1 MSLAFFMQSDLQDLI
16 QRVKRG
22 ERLDFEAGVR
32 LLESKDLL
40 ALGYM
45 ANLVRERKNG
55 NKAYFIVN
63 RHINHTNVC
72 VNLCRFCAY
81 GVPKEDGR
89 AFTLTLAE
97 IEEKA
102 GQAAAENIS
111 EIHVVGGLN
120 PELNYD
126 YYLQMLQSIKR
137 VLPHVRL
144 QAFTAVEI
152 DYFTRMTG
160 YPLKR
165 VLTDLRAVGLDSLP
179 GGGAEIFSARVRNII
194 CPQKIS
200 GERWLEI
207 HETAHR
213 LGMRTNA
220 TILYGHVESA
230 GERIEHLLK
239 LRELQDK
246 TAGFLAFIPL
256 PFSPGNTQ
264 MEGSAGAGNTT
275 GLEDLKMLAVSR
287 ILLDN
292 FNHIKAFWIM
302 LGPGLAQV
310 SLHFGVD
317 DLDGTVVEERIIHAT
332 GVQTG
337 QAMSKK
343 TLVNLIQKAGRVA
356 VERDTLYQV
365 LESYPGA

>member
-1 MSLAFFMQSDLQDLI
+1 VSSFLLESELQDLI
-16 QRVKRG
+16 EKVEKG

-45 ANLVRERKNG
+45 ANLIRERKNG

-81 GVPKEDGR
+81 GVPKEDVR

-111 EIHVVGGLN
+111 EIHIVGGLN
-120 PELNYD
+120 PELPYD
-126 YYLQMLQSIKR
+126 YYLNMLRRIKNI
-137 VLPHVRL
+137 LPHVCL

-152 DYFTRMTG
+152 DYFTRITG
-160 YPLKR
+160 YPLIR
-165 VLTDLRAVGLDSLP
+165 VLTDLKQAGLDSLP
-179 GGGAEIFSARVRNII
+179 GGGAEVFSPRVRALI

-200 GERWLEI
+200 GDRWLEI
-207 HETAHR
+207 HETTHM
-213 LGMRTNA
+213 LGIRTNA
-220 TILYGHVESA
+220 TMLYGHVETVK
-230 GERIEHLLK
+230 ERIAHLLQ

-246 TAGFLAFIPL
+246 TAGFLAFILL

-264 MEGSAGAGNTT
+264 LEDSIAAGNTT
-275 GLEDLKMLAVSR
+275 GFEDLKMLAVSR

-292 FNHIKAFWIM
+292 FDHIKAFWIM
-302 LGPGLAQV
+302 LGPRLAQV
-310 SLHFGVD
+310 SLQFGVD
-317 DLDGTVVEERIIHAT
+317 DLDGTVAEERIIHAT
-332 GVQTG
+332 GIKTG
-337 QAMSKK
+337 QFMSKK
-343 TLVNLIQKAGRVA
+343 VLVNLIHKTGRDA
-356 VERDTLYQV
+356 FERDTFYRILK
-365 LESYPGA
+365 SYPRA